1 MVLLMKNKII
11 RQIQQNQGEE
21 IILICDE
28 GRNVIRKERAVIRE
42 IYQSIFVL
50 DVFKEN
56 SGVQRE
62 SYSYADLI
70 TKVIQ
75 IFNVNETDALIT
87 V

>member
-1 MVLLMKNKII
+1 MDNK
-11 RQIQQNQGEE
+11 GEE
-21 IILICDE
+21 VILVCDE

-42 IYQSIFVL
+42 IYKSIFIL
-50 DVFKEN
+50 DVYKEN

-75 IFNVNETDALIT
+75 LFNINEMNTLIT

>member
-1 MVLLMKNKII
+1 MKNKII
-11 RQIQQNQGEE
+11 KQIMDNKGEE
-21 IILICDE
+21 VILVCDE

-42 IYQSIFVL
+42 IYKSVFIL
-50 DVFKEN
+50 DVYKEN

-75 IFNVNETDALIT
+75 LFNINEMNTLIT

>member
-1 MVLLMKNKII
+1 MDNK
-11 RQIQQNQGEE
+11 GEE
-21 IILICDE
+21 VILVCDE

-42 IYQSIFVL
+42 IYKSVFIL
-50 DVFKEN
+50 DVYKEN

-75 IFNVNETDALIT
+75 LFNINEMNTLIT

>member
-1 MVLLMKNKII
+1 MKNRLRK
-11 RQIQQNQGEE
+11 QVKKNQGEE

-28 GRNVIRKERAVIRE
+28 GRNVIRKERAIIRE
-42 IYQSIFVL
+42 IYNSVFVL
-50 DVFKEN
+50 DVYKEN
-56 SGVQRE
+56 IGIQRE

-75 IFNVNETDALIT
+75 LFNITETQKLIT

>member
-1 MVLLMKNKII
+1 MKNRLRK
-11 RQIQQNQGEE
+11 QVKKNKGEE

-28 GRNVIRKERAVIRE
+28 GRNVIRKERAIIRE
-42 IYQSIFVL
+42 IYNSVFVL
-50 DVFKEN
+50 DVYKEN
-56 SGVQRE
+56 IGIQRE

-75 IFNVNETDALIT
+75 LFNITETQKLIT

>member
-1 MVLLMKNKII
+1 MKNRLRK
-11 RQIQQNQGEE
+11 QVKKNQGEE

-28 GRNVIRKERAVIRE
+28 GRNVIRKERAIIRE
-42 IYQSIFVL
+42 IYNSVFVL
-50 DVFKEN
+50 DVYKEN
-56 SGVQRE
+56 IGIQRE

-75 IFNVNETDALIT
+75 LFNVTETQKLIT